1 VIQKLLALVARE
13 PAVVVSLID
22 AVLVVGVTFGLH
34 LAPEQTAAVD
44 ALLVVLAGVFTRS
57 QVSPVVVPTTPAV
70 TITAPPAA

>member
-1 VIQKLLALVARE
+1 MIQKILALVARE

-34 LAPEQTAAVD
+34 LGADQTAAID
-44 ALLVVLAGVFTRS
+44 GLLVLVAGIVTRS
-57 QVSPVVVPTTPAV
+57 QVSPAVPSTPAV

>member
-1 VIQKLLALVARE
+1 MIQKLLALVARE

-57 QVSPVVVPTTPAV
+57 QVSPVSATPAV